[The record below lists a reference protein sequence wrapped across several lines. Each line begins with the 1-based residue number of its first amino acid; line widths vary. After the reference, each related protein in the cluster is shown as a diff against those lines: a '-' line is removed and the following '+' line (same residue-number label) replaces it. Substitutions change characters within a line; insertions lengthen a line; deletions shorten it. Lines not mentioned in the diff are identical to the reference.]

1 MDSVLEPLIKSF
13 LAQMDSA
20 MKVSELISQHDGSEE
35 ITVDHL
41 ITGLVYRLMVPMT
54 NEEVDTALETAQEI
68 MDKLDETDSEEE
80 SMAGACASEAEEAE
94 GEAPPQQERQDAAHE
109 EAKPAVSFK
118 QGRGHAHGLRAAEG
132 HARLHRPEDE
142 PGSLALPL
150 QEGGSAQE
158 RSVLDQPRAA
168 EAGAAHR
175 Q

>member
-35 ITVDHL
+35 IKVDHL

-80 SMAGACASEAEEAE
+80 SMASEAEEAE
-94 GEAPPQQERQDAAHE
+94 AEAE
-109 EAKPAVSFK
+109 EAEEAEAEAAVFNRK
-118 QGRGHAHGLRAAEG
+118 VKAPRCNCEVCMK
-132 HARLHRPEDE
+132 ARL
-142 PGSLALPL
+142 SLLNYQAYDCTDPL
-150 QEGGSAQE
+150 
-158 RSVLDQPRAA
+158 A
-168 EAGAAHR
+168 EKFKKAIDSTCSKHKIFI
-175 Q
+175 

>member
-80 SMAGACASEAEEAE
+80 SMAGAGASEAEA
-94 GEAPPQQERQDAAHE
+94 E
-109 EAKPAVSFK
+109 EAIVDFGSRKVKAPRCNCEVCMK
-118 QGRGHAHGLRAAEG
+118 
-132 HARLHRPEDE
+132 ARL
-142 PGSLALPL
+142 SLLNYQAYDCTDPL
-150 QEGGSAQE
+150 
-158 RSVLDQPRAA
+158 A
-168 EAGAAHR
+168 EKFKKAIDSTCSKHKIFI
-175 Q
+175 

>member
-80 SMAGACASEAEEAE
+80 SMASEAE
-94 GEAPPQQERQDAAHE
+94 GEAEAEAE
-109 EAKPAVSFK
+109 EAIVDFGSRKVKAPRCNCEVCMK
-118 QGRGHAHGLRAAEG
+118 
-132 HARLHRPEDE
+132 ARL
-142 PGSLALPL
+142 SLLNYQAYDCTDPL
-150 QEGGSAQE
+150 
-158 RSVLDQPRAA
+158 A
-168 EAGAAHR
+168 EKFKKAIDSTCSKHKIFI
-175 Q
+175 

>member
-80 SMAGACASEAEEAE
+80 SMASEAEEGEAE
-94 GEAPPQQERQDAAHE
+94 GGAIVDFGSRKVKAPRCNCEVCM
-109 EAKPAVSFK
+109 K
-118 QGRGHAHGLRAAEG
+118 
-132 HARLHRPEDE
+132 ARL
-142 PGSLALPL
+142 SLLNYQAYDCTDPL
-150 QEGGSAQE
+150 
-158 RSVLDQPRAA
+158 A
-168 EAGAAHR
+168 EKFKKAIDSTCSKHKIFI
-175 Q
+175 

>member
-20 MKVSELISQHDGSEE
+20 MKVSELISQHDNSEE

-80 SMAGACASEAEEAE
+80 SMASEAE
-94 GEAPPQQERQDAAHE
+94 GEAEAEAE
-109 EAKPAVSFK
+109 EAIVDFESRKVKAPRCNCEVCMK
-118 QGRGHAHGLRAAEG
+118 
-132 HARLHRPEDE
+132 ARL
-142 PGSLALPL
+142 SLLNYQAYDCTDPL
-150 QEGGSAQE
+150 
-158 RSVLDQPRAA
+158 A
-168 EAGAAHR
+168 EKFKKAIDSTCSKHKIFI
-175 Q
+175 

>member
-80 SMAGACASEAEEAE
+80 SMASEAE
-94 GEAPPQQERQDAAHE
+94 GEA
-109 EAKPAVSFK
+109 
-118 QGRGHAHGLRAAEG
+118 EG
-132 HARLHRPEDE
+132 GAIVDFGSRKVKAPRCNCEVCMKARL
-142 PGSLALPL
+142 SLLNYEAYDCTDPL
-150 QEGGSAQE
+150 
-158 RSVLDQPRAA
+158 A
-168 EAGAAHR
+168 EKFKKAIDSTCSKHKIFI
-175 Q
+175 

>member
-80 SMAGACASEAEEAE
+80 SMASEAEE
-94 GEAPPQQERQDAAHE
+94 GEAAGAE
-109 EAKPAVSFK
+109 EAGEEA
-118 QGRGHAHGLRAAEG
+118 GEEAEEAIVDFG
-132 HARLHRPEDE
+132 SRKVKAPRCNCEVCMKARL
-142 PGSLALPL
+142 SLLNYQAYDCTDPL
-150 QEGGSAQE
+150 
-158 RSVLDQPRAA
+158 A
-168 EAGAAHR
+168 EKFKKAIDSTCSKHKIFI
-175 Q
+175 

>member
-35 ITVDHL
+35 IKVDHL

-80 SMAGACASEAEEAE
+80 SMAGASEAEEAE
-94 GEAPPQQERQDAAHE
+94 AGAEAEAAVFNRKVKAPRCNCE
-109 EAKPAVSFK
+109 VCMK
-118 QGRGHAHGLRAAEG
+118 
-132 HARLHRPEDE
+132 ARL
-142 PGSLALPL
+142 SLLNYQAYDCTDPL
-150 QEGGSAQE
+150 
-158 RSVLDQPRAA
+158 A
-168 EAGAAHR
+168 EKFKKAIDSTCSKHKIFI
-175 Q
+175 

>member
-1 MDSVLEPLIKSF
+1 MDEVLEPLIKSF

-80 SMAGACASEAEEAE
+80 ET
-94 GEAPPQQERQDAAHE
+94 
-109 EAKPAVSFK
+109 
-118 QGRGHAHGLRAAEG
+118 L
-132 HARLHRPEDE
+132 ED
-142 PGSLALPL
+142 GKDL
-150 QEGGSAQE
+150 QK
-158 RSVLDQPRAA
+158 
-168 EAGAAHR
+168 
-175 Q
+175 

>member
-20 MKVSELISQHDGSEE
+20 MKVSELISQHDNSEE

-80 SMAGACASEAEEAE
+80 SMAREAEEGEAEEGEAEEAIVDF
-94 GEAPPQQERQDAAHE
+94 GSRKVKAPRCNCEVCM
-109 EAKPAVSFK
+109 K
-118 QGRGHAHGLRAAEG
+118 
-132 HARLHRPEDE
+132 ARL
-142 PGSLALPL
+142 SLLNYQAYDCTDPL
-150 QEGGSAQE
+150 
-158 RSVLDQPRAA
+158 A
-168 EAGAAHR
+168 EKFKKAIDSTCSKHKIFI
-175 Q
+175 

>member
-80 SMAGACASEAEEAE
+80 SMASEAE
-94 GEAPPQQERQDAAHE
+94 GEAAGAE
-109 EAKPAVSFK
+109 EAIVDFGSRKVKAPRCNCEVCMK
-118 QGRGHAHGLRAAEG
+118 
-132 HARLHRPEDE
+132 ARL
-142 PGSLALPL
+142 SLLNYQAYDCTDPL
-150 QEGGSAQE
+150 
-158 RSVLDQPRAA
+158 A
-168 EAGAAHR
+168 EKFKKAIDSTCSKHKIFI
-175 Q
+175 

>member
-80 SMAGACASEAEEAE
+80 SMASEAE
-94 GEAPPQQERQDAAHE
+94 GEA
-109 EAKPAVSFK
+109 
-118 QGRGHAHGLRAAEG
+118 EG
-132 HARLHRPEDE
+132 GAIVDFGSRKVKAPRCNCEVCMKARL
-142 PGSLALPL
+142 SLLNYQAYDCTDPL
-150 QEGGSAQE
+150 
-158 RSVLDQPRAA
+158 A
-168 EAGAAHR
+168 EKFKKAIDSTCSKHKIFI
-175 Q
+175 

>member
-68 MDKLDETDSEEE
+68 IDKLDETDSEEE
-80 SMAGACASEAEEAE
+80 SMIGGASEAEGAEGAEE
-94 GEAPPQQERQDAAHE
+94 GEAAIVGFGSRKVKAPRCNCEVCM
-109 EAKPAVSFK
+109 K
-118 QGRGHAHGLRAAEG
+118 
-132 HARLHRPEDE
+132 ARL
-142 PGSLALPL
+142 SLLNYQAYDCTDPL
-150 QEGGSAQE
+150 
-158 RSVLDQPRAA
+158 A
-168 EAGAAHR
+168 EKFKKAIDSTCSKHKIFI
-175 Q
+175 

>member
-35 ITVDHL
+35 IKVDHL

-80 SMAGACASEAEEAE
+80 SMASEAEGAEGAEE
-94 GEAPPQQERQDAAHE
+94 GEAAIVDFGSRKVKAPRCNCEVCM
-109 EAKPAVSFK
+109 K
-118 QGRGHAHGLRAAEG
+118 
-132 HARLHRPEDE
+132 ARL
-142 PGSLALPL
+142 SLLNYQAYDCTDPL
-150 QEGGSAQE
+150 
-158 RSVLDQPRAA
+158 A
-168 EAGAAHR
+168 EKFKKAIDSTCSKHKIFI
-175 Q
+175 

>member
-80 SMAGACASEAEEAE
+80 SMASEAE
-94 GEAPPQQERQDAAHE
+94 GEAEGAAIVDFGSRKVKAPRCNCE
-109 EAKPAVSFK
+109 VCMK
-118 QGRGHAHGLRAAEG
+118 
-132 HARLHRPEDE
+132 ARL
-142 PGSLALPL
+142 SLLNYQAYDCTDPL
-150 QEGGSAQE
+150 
-158 RSVLDQPRAA
+158 A
-168 EAGAAHR
+168 EKFKKAIDSTCSKHKIFI
-175 Q
+175 

>member
-35 ITVDHL
+35 IKVDHL

-80 SMAGACASEAEEAE
+80 SMASEAEEAE
-94 GEAPPQQERQDAAHE
+94 AGAEAEAAVFNRKVKAPRCNCE
-109 EAKPAVSFK
+109 VCMK
-118 QGRGHAHGLRAAEG
+118 
-132 HARLHRPEDE
+132 ARL
-142 PGSLALPL
+142 SLLNYQAYDCTDPL
-150 QEGGSAQE
+150 
-158 RSVLDQPRAA
+158 A
-168 EAGAAHR
+168 EKFKKAIDSTCSKHKIFI
-175 Q
+175 

>member
-80 SMAGACASEAEEAE
+80 SMASEAE
-94 GEAPPQQERQDAAHE
+94 GEAIVDFGSRKVKAPRCNCEVCM
-109 EAKPAVSFK
+109 K
-118 QGRGHAHGLRAAEG
+118 
-132 HARLHRPEDE
+132 ARL
-142 PGSLALPL
+142 SLLNYQAYDCTDPL
-150 QEGGSAQE
+150 
-158 RSVLDQPRAA
+158 A
-168 EAGAAHR
+168 EKFKKAIDSTCSKHKIFI
-175 Q
+175 

>member
-80 SMAGACASEAEEAE
+80 SMASEAGEAE
-94 GEAPPQQERQDAAHE
+94 GEAGE
-109 EAKPAVSFK
+109 EAEEAIVDFGSRKVKAPRCNCEVCMK
-118 QGRGHAHGLRAAEG
+118 
-132 HARLHRPEDE
+132 ARL
-142 PGSLALPL
+142 SLLNYQAYDCTDPL
-150 QEGGSAQE
+150 
-158 RSVLDQPRAA
+158 A
-168 EAGAAHR
+168 EKFKKAIDSTCSKHKIFI
-175 Q
+175 